1 MSQLT
6 PLQIQQNYNIKNNI
20 FRFGKK
26 KIKQKR
32 GNAIGTKFA
41 PSYSILFMAE
51 LEEEIIKQSECK
63 PYLWWRYIDDISFF
77 WEHGENKLKSF
88 IYKINKVCPTITFT
102 AEWSKTSINFLDV
115 TVPFIEGAIETDLY
129 VKPTDSHQYL
139 QSSLSHHFH
148 CIPYAIAF
156 VQKLTL
162 LKNAVMICKGFS
174 WKEDTVLN

>member
-1 MSQLT
+1 
-6 PLQIQQNYNIKNNI
+6 
-20 FRFGKK
+20 
-26 KIKQKR
+26 
-32 GNAIGTKFA
+32 
-41 PSYSILFMAE
+41 MAE

>member
-20 FRFGKK
+20 FRFRKK
-26 KIKQKR
+26 KIKQKW
-32 GNAIGTKFA
+32 GKAIGTKFS

-51 LEEEIIKQSECK
+51 LEEEIIKHSEYK

-77 WEHGENKLKSF
+77 WEHGKNKLKSF
-88 IYKINKVCPTITFT
+88 IEKINNVCPTITFT

-115 TVPFIEGAIETDLY
+115 TVPFIEGVIETDLY

-148 CIPYAIAF
+148 CIPYAIVF

-162 LKNAVMICKGFS
+162 LKNAVMIWKGFS